1 MLQRKKTQIASLQRS
16 DMCYLSIVQIVLPA
30 PKGAPTEGVFVMT
43 PSSCPSNAIETL
55 IDRAT
60 PIFLL
65 SLSLVAAVGSLLI
78 TVG

>member
-1 MLQRKKTQIASLQRS
+1 
-16 DMCYLSIVQIVLPA
+16 
-30 PKGAPTEGVFVMT
+30 MT
-43 PSSCPSNAIETL
+43 PSSRPITAIEAL

-78 TVG
+78 TVA

>member
-1 MLQRKKTQIASLQRS
+1 
-16 DMCYLSIVQIVLPA
+16 
-30 PKGAPTEGVFVMT
+30 MT